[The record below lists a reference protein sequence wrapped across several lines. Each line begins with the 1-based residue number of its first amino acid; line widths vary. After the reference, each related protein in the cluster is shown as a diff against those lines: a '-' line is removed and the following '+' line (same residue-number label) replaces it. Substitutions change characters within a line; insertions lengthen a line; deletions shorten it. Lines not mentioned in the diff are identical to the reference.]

1 MDLSGKVCLVTG
13 GSRGIGR
20 SISIK
25 LARLG
30 AKVVLNYKSNEELAK
45 KVVSEIESLNGE
57 AVAYM
62 ADVADYEEASRMV
75 EEVYQKFGRIDILVN
90 NAGITRDGL
99 ILRMS
104 EKDWDDVINT
114 NLKGMFN
121 TTKNVVKY
129 MVKQRWGRIINI
141 SSVVGLYGNPGQA
154 NYAAAKAGVIGFT
167 KSLAKELGSR
177 GITVNAVAPGFI
189 RTDMTAEII
198 KKNQEISIIE
208 KIPLRRLGEPDDVAN
223 LVAFLASEES
233 NYITG
238 QIIAIDGGLTL

>member
-30 AKVVLNYKSNEELAK
+30 AKVVINYKSNEELAK

-57 AVAYM
+57 ALAFM

-75 EEVYQKFGRIDILVN
+75 EEIYEKFGRIDILVN

-121 TTKNVVKY
+121 TTKNAVKY

-167 KSLAKELGSR
+167 KSLAKELGNR
-177 GITVNAVAPGFI
+177 GITVNAIAPGFI

-198 KKNQEISIIE
+198 EKNQETSIIE

-223 LVAFLASEES
+223 LVVFLASEES

>member
-121 TTKNVVKY
+121 TTKNAVKY

-198 KKNQEISIIE
+198 KKNQETSIIE

>member
-121 TTKNVVKY
+121 TTKNAVKY

>member
-30 AKVVLNYKSNEELAK
+30 ARVALNYKSNEEQAQR
-45 KVVSEIESLNGE
+45 VVSEIESFNGE
-57 AVAYM
+57 AAAFR
-62 ADVADYEEASRMV
+62 ADVADYQQASQMV
-75 EEVYQKFGRIDILVN
+75 DEVVQKFGRIDILVN
-90 NAGITRDGL
+90 NAGVTRDGL
-99 ILRMS
+99 LLRMD
-104 EKDWDDVINT
+104 ERDWDDVINT

-121 TTKNVVKY
+121 TTKSAVKF

-141 SSVVGLYGNPGQA
+141 SSVVGIYGNAGQA

-189 RTDMTAEII
+189 RTDMTSELL
-198 KKNQEISIIE
+198 KKAGENLVVE
-208 KIPLRRLGEPDDVAN
+208 KIPLKRIGEPEDVAN
-223 LVAFLASEES
+223 LVAFLVSEEA